1 MTTLQ
6 LVLVLLASAVLVVAL
21 FRSLNLPPVLGYL
34 LVGAAIGP
42 HALDLVPDSAAAR
55 HLAEFG
61 VVFLMFSIG
70 LEFSLPRLYSMK
82 RTVFGLGLAQ
92 VGLTLLINI
101 PVAVLAGLTFSAG
114 IALGGILAMSSTALV
129 VKMLAERMQLESKH
143 GREIIGV
150 LLFQDLAVVPLLILV
165 PALSQSPEAMAGTL
179 AVAALKAA
187 VVLSLILVFGQRLM
201 RGWFHIVARRRSAEL
216 FMLNVLLITLG
227 LAYLTELAGL
237 SLALGAFLAGML
249 ISETEYRYQVEEDIK
264 PFRDVL
270 LGLFFITVGMFLD
283 VRAIA
288 GQWPWVAGLLGL
300 LLAGKFV
307 LIAGLSRAFGATPG
321 TAMRS
326 GLWLCAGGEFGFV
339 LISHIKDLP
348 LLPGAALQVVT
359 AALVLSMLCAPLI
372 VMHSEKLV
380 MRFCASEWM
389 LRAMELTQI
398 AARSMATDKHASICG
413 YGRSGQYLARFMA
426 QEGVS
431 YVALDLDPERVREA
445 AAAGD
450 TVVYG
455 DAARR
460 EALVAAGLMRASVL
474 IVSYADPDSALRV
487 LAMVRELRPE
497 LPVVVRAADESD
509 FDRLSLAGAAEVVP
523 ETLESSIMLASH
535 ALVLLGVP
543 INRVVRRFREV
554 REQRYDLLRGFF
566 HGATDAADDL
576 DEARQPRLHSV
587 VLNPGAWAVGRN
599 LGETDLER
607 FGVSVSLIRRRGI
620 RAVSPTPEA
629 RLEAGDVVVL
639 LGEPDG
645 LAAGEERLLKG

>member
-1 MTTLQ
+1 
-6 LVLVLLASAVLVVAL
+6 V
-21 FRSLNLPPVLGYL
+21 
-34 LVGAAIGP
+34 
-42 HALDLVPDSAAAR
+42 
-55 HLAEFG
+55 
-61 VVFLMFSIG
+61 
-70 LEFSLPRLYSMK
+70 
-82 RTVFGLGLAQ
+82 
-92 VGLTLLINI
+92 
-101 PVAVLAGLTFSAG
+101 
-114 IALGGILAMSSTALV
+114 
-129 VKMLAERMQLESKH
+129 
-143 GREIIGV
+143 
-150 LLFQDLAVVPLLILV
+150 
-165 PALSQSPEAMAGTL
+165 
-179 AVAALKAA
+179 
-187 VVLSLILVFGQRLM
+187 VVLSLIFFGQRLM

-307 LIAGLSRAFGATPG
+307 LVAGLSRAFGATPG

-398 AARSMATDKHASICG
+398 AARSMATDKHAIICG
-413 YGRSGQYLARFMA
+413 YGRSGQYLARFME
-426 QEGVS
+426 QEGIS

-455 DAARR
+455 DAAGARR
-460 EALVAAGLMRASVL
+460 WW
-474 IVSYADPDSALRV
+474 
-487 LAMVRELRPE
+487 RP
-497 LPVVVRAADESD
+497 
-509 FDRLSLAGAAEVVP
+509 G
-523 ETLESSIMLASH
+523 
-535 ALVLLGVP
+535 
-543 INRVVRRFREV
+543 
-554 REQRYDLLRGFF
+554 
-566 HGATDAADDL
+566 
-576 DEARQPRLHSV
+576 
-587 VLNPGAWAVGRN
+587 
-599 LGETDLER
+599 
-607 FGVSVSLIRRRGI
+607 
-620 RAVSPTPEA
+620 
-629 RLEAGDVVVL
+629 
-639 LGEPDG
+639 
-645 LAAGEERLLKG
+645 